1 MRSLTSR
8 RFAAKVTR
16 PIASSDECTH
26 VGCRIDPMKTQA
38 LLLSVVGLAASFNAA
53 AARLVYDLGHGQT
66 SVITQMPDLGKKLG
80 LELDAVATPLTAGT
94 LRGARL
100 LYLRTPLKPYTD
112 EEKKAVV
119 EFVRAGGS
127 LLVVMDE
134 QRRTDVAATGV
145 NEVIAPFGLKL
156 TDDTEYLHNQGA
168 VAKSGVINH
177 ADREL
182 PFSGGRA
189 VEGGTAFAWQLDA
202 EGKHREPYA
211 SYAKVGDARVIVMS
225 DGMASAFMGKPEGVR
240 LTGVPR
246 DPANTVYWGKDSAPF
261 MEEVLAWLIAR

>member
-1 MRSLTSR
+1 MHSLTSR

-225 DGMASAFMGKPEGVR
+225 DAMASAFMGKPEGVR